1 MKGHGATTPSE
12 IPLLATSSR
21 LLLVRRQR
29 VRLNLGLGVRERV
42 LHRARQARPPPPR
55 RRPRLHPARG
65 VRERVLIR
73 PGHARAHLLGR
84 QATLPR
90 LVLAVQAVELVAD
103 LGVIEFGKLERDVDV
118 AAVFGVPFR
127 KDQVDLLERAAGRLR
142 IAGAVKQGV
151 SESWNW
157 YRVTACE

>member
-1 MKGHGATTPSE
+1 MRWEGQGGSRKRGMKGHGATTPSE

-29 VRLNLGLGVRERV
+29 VRLNLGL
-42 LHRARQARPPPPR
+42 
-55 RRPRLHPARG
+55 G